1 MAYTIAIDHVE
12 LEEILGSLRHRAQ
25 VIGDATRWDREQ
37 QEWLL
42 RLVTKLDFQANPGL
56 QPKGAA
62 NDRP

>member
-1 MAYTIAIDHVE
+1 MGYTLEVGPVE
-12 LEEILGSLRHRAQ
+12 LEEILGSLHHRAQ